1 MMNRTELMENEG
13 SLQSPDQRVAGGAS
27 GSQRAGKAPLTHLI
41 AFLGSE
47 RRISVAMGLVFLPWI
62 AVVLYTAGA
71 WAALNF
77 LVYAILVFAIGYSI
91 VSLALP
97 ASARTQV
104 ILLAPALGILAV
116 EALTAFW
123 VRLGF
128 ALVWAPVLWLGLLM
142 VGALYLWRD
151 RASWTQSTV
160 PYGVAL
166 ALLSVLA
173 CAVCF
178 LPSAKDD
185 MVQRSDASF
194 NWKYIDTQQFY
205 SMAEA
210 IRDGG
215 SPPKTP
221 GTVTTELFYHFGP
234 YAPPA
239 AISRLDGLDLGDA
252 VARVTRG
259 ASLWALMLS
268 CLSLGTLLSLKA
280 NGTKFG
286 GIMTVAGLF
295 FYGPLILLIPL
306 NGPRYSSGGLIGSLF
321 FKTIGESMLAAG
333 IPYDHLLS
341 GHSVLHGLIAITAI
355 MALCLAESARESALT
370 WRDVTLLLLP
380 ALVVPVNSLVSVYC
394 AGMVAI
400 LLFWG
405 RLRAMRPWLLIALMF
420 CVFFAAWKIMGY
432 GHSPDAPVMFNNHA
446 TTQWWMLLVWFLA
459 SLGFRIVGFRW
470 ISQSWKEPLA
480 ALILISVVGWLA
492 MALLLHLVDNAQRYG
507 IYFLQSMF
515 SIYAFSRVPS
525 GWWRGAERLRLI
537 ADWLRLAVKGMI
549 LLVACGFLIGIAA
562 FITHSRTGINYF
574 FPKLI
579 VASLLLALLA
589 TMGLLMKRN
598 AQFAKLGSAAL
609 MIVLM
614 AGFLAWSPDWIKIA
628 TGQVHTDITYPPD
641 EVRGLRS
648 LGELMAPG
656 EVFATN
662 KHDVSEA
669 PFGHGRSYGYSALSR
684 RPVLLEGYL
693 SRGENMLPWFSDLL
707 HDNDL
712 LFSTTDPET
721 LRDIARKWHVRYLVA
736 RPGTDIALPG
746 ALPPWLVEQ
755 QNCGDLKVYRID

>member
-1 MMNRTELMENEG
+1 MNNMDLLE
-13 SLQSPDQRVAGGAS
+13 SPDQQLAS
-27 GSQRAGKAPLTHLI
+27 GLSRSQRAGKSLI
-41 AFLGSE
+41 VFLVSE
-47 RRISVAMGLVFLPWI
+47 RPISVAMGLVFLPWI

-71 WAALNF
+71 PAAVNF
-77 LVYAILVFAIGYSI
+77 LGYVLMVFAIGYVI

-97 ASARTQV
+97 ASARTTV
-104 ILLAPALGILAV
+104 ILLAPALGILV
-116 EALTAFW
+116 IEALAAFW
-123 VRLGF
+123 VRLGL
-128 ALVWAPVLWLGLLM
+128 ALVWAPALWLVLLA
-142 VGALYLWRD
+142 VGALCLWRD
-151 RASWTQSTV
+151 RASWAKSTV
-160 PYGVAL
+160 SYGLAL
-166 ALLSVLA
+166 ALLSTFA

-185 MVQRSDASF
+185 MVQRSDGSF

-205 SMAEA
+205 SMAET

-259 ASLWALMLS
+259 ASLWALVLS
-268 CLSLGTLLSLKA
+268 CFSLGTLLSLKS

-306 NGPRYSSGGLIGSLF
+306 NGPRFSSGIIGSLL
-321 FKTIGESMLAAG
+321 FKANGESMLAAG

-341 GHSVLHGLIAITAI
+341 GHSVMHGLIAITAI
-355 MALCLAESARESALT
+355 MALCLALRDRESALI

-380 ALVVPVNSLVSVYC
+380 ALVVPVNSLVSAYC
-394 AGMVAI
+394 AGMAAI

-405 RLRAMRPWLLIALMF
+405 RLRAIRPWLFIVLMF
-420 CVFFAAWKIMGY
+420 CMFLVAWKIMGY
-432 GHSPDAPVMFNNHA
+432 GHSPDAHMYFNQHA
-446 TTQWWMLLVWFLA
+446 ATQWWMLTIWFLA
-459 SLGFRIVGFRW
+459 SLGFRLVGFRW
-470 ISQSWKEPLA
+470 ISQPWKDPLA
-480 ALILISVVGWLA
+480 ALVLVSIVGWLA
-492 MALLLHLVDNAQRYG
+492 IALLLHLVDNAQRYG

-525 GWWRGAERLRLI
+525 GWWRGAERLQLI
-537 ADWLRLAVKGMI
+537 ADWLRVAVKGMI
-549 LLVACGFLIGIAA
+549 LLVACGFLIGLGAV
-562 FITHSRTGINYF
+562 ITHTKTGINYF
-574 FPKLI
+574 FPKFA

-589 TMGLLMKRN
+589 AIWVLAKRGP
-598 AQFAKLGSAAL
+598 QFAKFASAAL

-614 AGFLAWSPDWIKIA
+614 AGFLAWSPDWVKMA
-628 TGQVHTDITYPPD
+628 RGQAHTAITYPPQ
-641 EVRGLRS
+641 EVRGLRR
-648 LGELMAPG
+648 LGDLMASG

-662 KHDVSEA
+662 KHDVYSNA
-669 PFGHGRSYGYSALSR
+669 FGRGRSYGYSALSR

-693 SRGENMLPWFSDLL
+693 SRGENLLPWFNDLL

-712 LFSTTDPET
+712 LFTTTDPET
-721 LRDIARKWHVRYLVA
+721 LRGIANKWHVQFLVA
-736 RPGTDIALPG
+736 QPGTDIALPRP
-746 ALPPWLVEQ
+746 LPPWLVEQ
-755 QNCGDLKVYRID
+755 QNTGDLKIYRID